1 MNGYELPEG
10 LPREEERAIISAL
23 ERYFEERDG
32 LPSAWAMAG
41 RIEATR
47 DGVLQSRRFVRAPWT
62 AAASA
67 AFARRG
73 TEPIRGRGDS
83 A

>member
-1 MNGYELPEG
+1 VTERYELPEG
-10 LPREEERAIISAL
+10 LLPEEERAVIAAL
-23 ERYFEERDG
+23 ERHFEERDG
-32 LPSAWAMAG
+32 RPGAWTMAG

-47 DGVLQSRRFVRAPWT
+47 DGVLQSRKLFRTPWAT
-62 AAASA
+62 AAP
-67 AFARRG
+67 FARRG